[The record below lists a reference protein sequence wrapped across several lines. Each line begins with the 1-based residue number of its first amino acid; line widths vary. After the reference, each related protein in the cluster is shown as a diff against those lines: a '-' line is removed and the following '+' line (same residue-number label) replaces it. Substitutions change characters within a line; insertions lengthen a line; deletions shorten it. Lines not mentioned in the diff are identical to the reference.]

1 MAKAYLYFYTFIGL
15 DLIKII
21 YVITSPCQR
30 LNSFCFYVM
39 LSVDKDG

>member
-21 YVITSPCQR
+21 YVIVSPCQR
-30 LNSFCFYVM
+30 SNGFCFYVI